1 MLGIQRNSVRI
12 RQLGYVSDRKSSLLA
27 TIRKYG
33 TNLFGFIRGR
43 VGSQEE
49 AEDILQDVWYQLSR
63 IMDLDEIEN
72 MSGWLYRVARNRIT
86 DRFRKKEPV
95 LLSGYG
101 DDDNLADLFELLTGE
116 AETPEELFF
125 REMFWSELEEALDEL
140 PQNQRDTFVWNE
152 LEDQT
157 LQEIADRTGE
167 KLKTVISRK
176 GYAVKHLRNRL
187 QALYDEL
194 NES

>member
-1 MLGIQRNSVRI
+1 MN
-12 RQLGYVSDRKSSLLA
+12 DRKSSILA
-27 TIRKYG
+27 TIKAYG

-63 IMDLDEIEN
+63 IIDLEEIEN
-72 MSGWLYRVARNRIT
+72 ISAWLYRVARNRIT
-86 DRFRKKEPV
+86 DRFRKKEPI
-95 LLSGYG
+95 LLSGN
-101 DDDNLADLFELLTGE
+101 DDESLSDLFELLTGD
-116 AETPEELFF
+116 AETPEEFFFKELF
-125 REMFWSELEEALDEL
+125 WQELQLALDEL
-140 PQNQRDTFVWNE
+140 PQKQRDTFVWNE

-176 GYAVKHLRNRL
+176 RYAVQHLRNRL
-187 QALYDEL
+187 QTLYDDL
-194 NES
+194 NET